1 MKNGLVM
8 RALDE
13 LIDVLRY
20 HCLDLGCQ
28 HVRAELYLS
37 TGTLLNERIPDTSRR
52 CNNMCP
58 ICNNTWKLTFL
69 PMVKTKVE
77 KFVKL
82 LDRKYLPLE
91 ADKDN
96 LVDILWKEEK
106 SRVEGIFGKKS
117 VTKFNIGGL
126 FLQLIANGIII
137 LKKKQCGMHLEW
149 RVKEIADPDSS
160 DDDYILASEIDSNW
174 IGINIRL

>member
-1 MKNGLVM
+1 
-8 RALDE
+8 
-13 LIDVLRY
+13 
-20 HCLDLGCQ
+20 
-28 HVRAELYLS
+28 
-37 TGTLLNERIPDTSRR
+37 
-52 CNNMCP
+52 
-58 ICNNTWKLTFL
+58 
-69 PMVKTKVE
+69 MVKTKVE

-117 VTKFNIGGL
+117 VTKFNVGGL

-174 IGINIRL
+174 IRINFRL